1 MWKAFAEHFK
11 ECGRHSRGFF
21 LLGLLG
27 APVCAVLVSLLGPE
41 VAYLLWVTWAVV
53 FAHGFVKFIHQWRH
67 PVRLG
72 KLPPLSRHDLKAA
85 RSKLMKCRP
94 QPERSLP

>member
-11 ECGRHSRGFF
+11 ECGKHSGGFF

-27 APVCAVLVSLLGPE
+27 APVCAALVSLLGPG
-41 VAYLLWVTWAVV
+41 VAGLLWVAWAVV
-53 FAHGFVKFIHQWRH
+53 CAHGFVKFVHQWRH

-72 KLPPLSRHDLKAA
+72 KLPPLSRHDLKVA
-85 RSKLMKCRP
+85 RSKLMKCRH
-94 QPERSLP
+94 QPERSSP